1 MEITI
6 ERYEEL
12 VIAEH
17 NYKKLC
23 SIINSIVSKYGA
35 EDSYGLGGAEMNLL
49 RCMACHREGQH
60 GE

>member
-12 VIAEH
+12 IIAEH

-23 SIINSIVSKYGA
+23 SVIDEYSDNEYCGIGGSELRILRGMLLGKKEA
-35 EDSYGLGGAEMNLL
+35 EDK
-49 RCMACHREGQH
+49 
-60 GE
+60 

>member
-12 VIAEH
+12 IIAEH

-23 SIINSIVSKYGA
+23 EVIDEYATSDYCGIGSSELRILRGML
-35 EDSYGLGGAEMNLL
+35 LGKKEAKSE
-49 RCMACHREGQH
+49 
-60 GE
+60 

>member
-12 VIAEH
+12 IIAEH

-23 SIINSIVSKYGA
+23 GLIDEYALDGG
-35 EDSYGLGGAEMNLL
+35 YGLGSSELKVL
-49 RCMACHREGQH
+49 RLMLCPD
-60 GE
+60 GEQE